1 MTTHT
6 PTLDIA
12 IIGAGIAGLTA
23 AIALRKHPLVNV
35 VVYDKA
41 SVLREIGASIALGP
55 NGLRTLQRLGLDDI
69 IAENG
74 FRGVERV
81 GMIYRHWQTNEVLG
95 TDGDEAGHEELHRTA
110 RFHRGHLHG
119 ALLSHVPAES
129 VKLGKKIS
137 SIDTENEGVTLG
149 FEDGTSAKA
158 DLVIGA
164 DGIRSGVRTL
174 FVPNFPLNW
183 SGWTAFRSIFPAS
196 LTKSIPNL
204 PQDATHWWSPKTTFF
219 SSPLRKNLCTIV
231 GGIYLDPALTP
242 LENGTWDRPAD
253 VKILRDTYEMW
264 NPVVKALSEVTP
276 EIRVYPNLACLQRLE
291 RWVFGGGRVVLVGDA
306 AHAHGGA
313 FATGGSLAIE
323 DAYALSLALFSVL
336 PALPVTTT
344 ASSSSGVMKPGP
356 QELEGALRLYEDI
369 RKPHAERLLA
379 KVHAANELKLGRL
392 REGRVESDEEL
403 RERAGRGSDTAW
415 LHEYDVVRAFEEV
428 VKRRSADDAK
438 L

>member
-1 MTTHT
+1 M
-6 PTLDIA
+6 
-12 IIGAGIAGLTA
+12 
-23 AIALRKHPLVNV
+23 
-35 VVYDKA
+35 
-41 SVLREIGASIALGP
+41 
-55 NGLRTLQRLGLDDI
+55 
-69 IAENG
+69 
-74 FRGVERV
+74 
-81 GMIYRHWQTNEVLG
+81 G

-137 SIDTENEGVTLG
+137 SIDTGSEGVTLG
-149 FEDGTSAKA
+149 FEDGISAKA

-164 DGIRSGVRTL
+164 DGIRSVSQIQSPKPTPNPPKPPKTPRTKTTQKGVRTL
-174 FVPNFPLNW
+174 FVPNFPLKW

-196 LTKSIPNL
+196 LTNSIPNL

-242 LENGTWDRPAD
+242 LEHGTWDRPAD
-253 VKILRDTYEMW
+253 VQILRDTYEMW

-323 DAYALSLALFSVL
+323 DAYTLSLALFSVL
-336 PALPVTTT
+336 PALPLTTT
-344 ASSSSGVMKPGP
+344 ASSSSSSSSGLLKPGP
-356 QELEGALRLYEDI
+356 RELEGALRLYEDV

-379 KVHAANELKLGRL
+379 KVHAANEVKLGRL
-392 REGRVESDEEL
+392 REGRVESDGEL

-428 VKRRSADDAK
+428 VKRRSMGDAK